1 MKIALFGYGKMGKT
15 IEQIALQKGHT
26 IVLKTSGKS
35 SLEKIIEADIA
46 IDFSTPKAAASNI
59 KFCLERQIPIVCGTT
74 GWLDNYNEIINFC
87 NKCNGAFIYASNF
100 SIGVNIFF
108 KMNEYLAKLMKPW
121 KEYQVTLEETH
132 HTEKLDTPSGTAI
145 TLAEDIIKNSDN
157 KSWNLKKAKK
167 KNIMITSKRVTN
179 VKGTH
184 TINYQSEIDTISI
197 QHEAHSREGFALG
210 ALIAAEWL
218 IGKKGIF
225 SMKDVL
231 KLK

>member
-35 SLEKIIEADIA
+35 SLEKIIEADVA

-59 KFCLERQIPIVCGTT
+59 KFCLERQIPIACGTT
-74 GWLDNYNEIINFC
+74 GWLDNYDEIINFC

>member
-35 SLEKIIEADIA
+35 SLEKIIEADVA

-59 KFCLERQIPIVCGTT
+59 KFCLERQIPIICGTT

-121 KEYQVTLEETH
+121 KEYQVSLEEIH

-145 TLAEDIIKNSDN
+145 TLAEDIIKNSDK
-157 KSWNLKKAKK
+157 KSWNLKKAE
-167 KNIMITSKRVTN
+167 KNNIKITAKRVTN

-184 TINYQSEIDTISI
+184 TINYLSEIDTITI

-218 IGKKGIF
+218 IGKKGVF

>member
-35 SLEKIIEADIA
+35 SLEKIIEADVA

-74 GWLDNYNEIINFC
+74 GWLDYYDEIINFC

-121 KEYQVTLEETH
+121 KEYQVTLEEIH

-197 QHEAHSREGFALG
+197 QHEAHNREGFALG

-218 IGKKGIF
+218 IDKKGVF

>member
-35 SLEKIIEADIA
+35 SLEKIIEADVA

-59 KFCLERQIPIVCGTT
+59 KFCLEHQIPIVCGTT
-74 GWLDNYNEIINFC
+74 GWLDNYDEIINFC

-108 KMNEYLAKLMKPW
+108 KMNEYLANLMKPW
-121 KEYQVTLEETH
+121 KEYQVSLEEIH
-132 HTEKLDTPSGTAI
+132 HIEKLDTPSGTAI
-145 TLAEDIIKNSDN
+145 TLAEDIIKNSDK
-157 KSWNLKKAKK
+157 KSWNLKKVEKNNIKITAK
-167 KNIMITSKRVTN
+167 RQTN

-218 IGKKGIF
+218 VGKKGIF

>member
-35 SLEKIIEADIA
+35 SLEKIIEADVA

-74 GWLDNYNEIINFC
+74 GWLDYYDEIINFC

-121 KEYQVTLEETH
+121 KEYQVTLEEIH

-218 IGKKGIF
+218 IGKKGVF

>member
-35 SLEKIIEADIA
+35 SLEKIIEADVA

-121 KEYQVTLEETH
+121 KEYQVSLEEIH

-145 TLAEDIIKNSDN
+145 TLAEDIIKNSDK
-157 KSWNLKKAKK
+157 KSWNLKKAE
-167 KNIMITSKRVTN
+167 KNNIKITAKRVTN

-184 TINYQSEIDTISI
+184 TINYLSEIDTITI

-218 IGKKGIF
+218 IGKKGVF

>member
-26 IVLKTSGKS
+26 IVLKTSGVS
-35 SLEKIIEADIA
+35 SLEKIIEADVA

-121 KEYQVTLEETH
+121 KEYQVSLEEIH

-145 TLAEDIIKNSDN
+145 TLAEDIIKNSDK
-157 KSWNLKKAKK
+157 KSWNLKKAE
-167 KNIMITSKRVTN
+167 KNNIKITAKRVTN

-184 TINYQSEIDTISI
+184 TINYLSEIDTITI

-218 IGKKGIF
+218 IGKKGVF